1 MKFSWHVR
9 RRNEY
14 GQNLRGMGHF
24 GLRSDSIDVA
34 LKEAFESVAKEVR
47 SDSFLNRKARIK
59 IEIELDTTEVV

>member
-24 GLRSDSIDVA
+24 GLRSDGIDSA
-34 LKEAFESVAKEVR
+34 LEDAFDRVRKEVR

-59 IEIELDTTEVV
+59 IEIELDTTEAA